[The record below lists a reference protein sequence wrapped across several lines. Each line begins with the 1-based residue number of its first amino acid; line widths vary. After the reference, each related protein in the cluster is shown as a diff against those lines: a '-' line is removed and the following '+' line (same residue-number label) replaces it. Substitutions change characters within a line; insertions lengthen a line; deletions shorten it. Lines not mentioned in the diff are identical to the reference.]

1 MANNGYNKARATESV
16 SNGNADMVAFG
27 VPYLAN
33 PDLVYRFTNDL
44 PLNEADQSTF
54 YGGDEHGYTDYPFA
68 DKGQ

>member
-1 MANNGYNKARATESV
+1 
-16 SNGNADMVAFG
+16 MVAFG